1 MSRISILVCSF
12 GLIMASSAQ
21 SAPRRAA
28 DAPEPVAGNPDKMVC
43 KRFVRIGSLVD
54 SYRTC
59 KTKSE
64 WQRERD
70 NIRQSGVADSC
81 RLRGITGGG
90 GAPAPGQPQNYDC

>member
-1 MSRISILVCSF
+1 MSRVSIAIFTCC
-12 GLIMASSAQ
+12 LIGATSAQ
-21 SAPRRAA
+21 SAPRRAT

-59 KTKSE
+59 KTKGE

-70 NIRQSGVADSC
+70 NLRQSSLSDSC
-81 RLRGITGGG
+81 GRRGETGGG
-90 GAPAPGQPQNYDC
+90 VNPVPGGGNTFDC